1 MFVIEISAWWDFSD
15 INEWSADA
23 VAHKTL
29 AAAQVLEKMVQR
41 VASVLN
47 PVCGPIEVPLVVLL
61 PRSREIPYM
70 LCSVPVA
77 NPVGRVLRSHA
88 RALHRSEIR
97 RRIDWQRVPVAVLP
111 LSVFDQT
118 GPIRSGDFLFR
129 TRPLP

>member
-77 NPVGRVLRSHA
+77 NPVGRVL
-88 RALHRSEIR
+88 HRSEIR

-111 LSVFDQT
+111 L
-118 GPIRSGDFLFR
+118 
-129 TRPLP
+129 